1 MSISAFVALRYSQ
14 SGTKQSF
21 VAFINRFSI
30 IGICLGIAA
39 LIVVLS
45 VMNGLEGQLKTRI
58 LGILPHIVVASD
70 TAVKIPD
77 PLAEKVL
84 AQIPYSETE
93 VIVQSRSK
101 LSGLFLQG
109 MQTQAAK
116 PYSIVA
122 NGVVA
127 GQWDSMTSG
136 SFNVGI
142 SRILANSLNVELGGQ
157 LRLISTQ
164 SSVYSPLGRIPSQR
178 LVTISFIFDINS
190 EMDDKVIFIHL
201 DDLARLLR
209 KNTLQVQQ
217 QRLFLQDAFDF
228 LPVANYLQAQG
239 YNIKHWRERQGPLFD
254 AVKME
259 KNMMSLMLLLVIAV
273 AAFNVVSALVMVV
286 SEKKSDIAILQTQ
299 GMLPVN
305 IMKIFLF
312 NGVFNGLKGITAG
325 IALGL
330 IGCVSINKILSLL
343 GSNLA
348 FGENGQ
354 GLPID
359 IQPLQIVYIAMGSIL
374 LCVLASWYPA
384 YKAQSITPANS
395 LRSE

>member
-30 IGICLGIAA
+30 VGISLGIAA

-45 VMNGLEGQLKTRI
+45 VMNGLEGQLKKRI
-58 LGILPHIVVASD
+58 LGILPHIVVASENPVQLPPYLE
-70 TAVKIPD
+70 TQ
-77 PLAEKVL
+77 VL
-84 AQIPYSETE
+84 AQVPYAERE
-93 VIVQSRSK
+93 VIVQSRSTVVP
-101 LSGLFLQG
+101 LFLQG

-116 PYSIVA
+116 PFSIVA
-122 NGVVA
+122 NNIIDGN
-127 GQWDSMTSG
+127 WDSLLSG

-142 SRILANSLNVELGGQ
+142 SRILAASLDVSLGQQ
-157 LRLISTQ
+157 LRLISTDT
-164 SSVYSPLGRIPSQR
+164 SIYSPLGRIPSQR
-178 LVTISFIFDINS
+178 LVTVSFIFDINS
-190 EMDDKVIFIHL
+190 EMDDKVMFIHL
-201 DDLARLLR
+201 DDLARLSR
-209 KNTLQVQQ
+209 KKTAQIQQ
-217 QRLFLQDAFDF
+217 QRLFLRDAFEY
-228 LPVANYLQAQG
+228 LPVVEYLTANDFSLR
-239 YNIKHWRERQGPLFD
+239 NWRERQGPLFD

-299 GMLPVN
+299 GMLPKD

-312 NGVFNGLKGITAG
+312 NGIFNGLKGIITG
-325 IALGL
+325 ISLGL
-330 IGCVSINKILSLL
+330 LGCWGLNDILQLL

-359 IQPLQIVYIAMGSIL
+359 IQANQLVFIALGSIT

>member
-1 MSISAFVALRYSQ
+1 MSISAFVAFRYSQ

-30 IGICLGIAA
+30 VGISLGIAA
-39 LIVVLS
+39 LIIVLS

-58 LGILPHIVVASD
+58 LGILPHIVVNSE
-70 TAVKIPD
+70 TAVSLPD
-77 PLAEKVL
+77 NLSTQVL
-84 AQIPYSETE
+84 AQVPYSESE
-93 VIVQSRSK
+93 VIVQSRTK
-101 LSGLFLQG
+101 ISGMFLQG
-109 MQTQAAK
+109 TQTRAAK
-116 PYSIVA
+116 PHSIVA
-122 NGVVA
+122 NNIIA
-127 GQWDSMTSG
+127 GQWDSLTSG

-142 SRILANSLNVELGGQ
+142 SRILANSLSVELGQQ

-178 LVTISFIFDINS
+178 LATISFIFDINS
-190 EMDDKVIFIHL
+190 EMDDKVVFIHL
-201 DDLARLLR
+201 DDLARLSR
-209 KNTLQVQQ
+209 KKTAQIQQ
-217 QRLFLQDAFDF
+217 QRLFLADAFNYLAIAD
-228 LPVANYLQAQG
+228 YLQANG
-239 YNIKHWRERQGPLFD
+239 YTLSHWRERQGALFD

-299 GMLPVN
+299 GMLPSD
-305 IMKIFLF
+305 IMKIFLL
-312 NGVFNGLKGITAG
+312 NGVFNGLKGILAG
-325 IALGL
+325 ITLGVV
-330 IGCVSINKILSLL
+330 GCFSLNKILSLL

-354 GLPID
+354 GLPVD
-359 IQPLQIVYIAMGSIL
+359 IQPSQLIVIALGSIL

-384 YKAQSITPANS
+384 YKAQAITPANS